1 MSNCNC
7 KKYCMHKFN
16 KDCNKYAPMY
26 TVFHVITMLFALYLC
41 FKCNNGFDSLEFFFA
56 LFCPV
61 LYIIYK
67 AAVAPNF
74 CNVLTFPA
82 PALVK

>member
-7 KKYCMHKFN
+7 KKYCMHKLYRHAH
-16 KDCNKYAPMY
+16 KYGSMY
-26 TVFHVITMLFALYLC
+26 SVFHTIVMLFALYLC
-41 FKCNNGFDSLEFFFA
+41 FKCNNGFDMLEFLFA
-56 LFCPV
+56 CCCPV

-74 CNVLTFPA
+74 CNALTFPA
-82 PALVK
+82 K